1 MAQPEYAQ
9 VTATAPVETHTP
21 SGLLQPVL
29 AGMLAAIVGYASSFT
44 LLLAAFT
51 RAGASPLEAGA
62 ALTVTTAAV
71 GLLNI
76 FGGWRTRL
84 PVSFAWSTPGAAFLA
99 TLAPPAGGLPE
110 LAGALLLAGLL
121 VALAGIWRPFAR
133 AIESIPTPIASAMLA
148 GILLTLCIAPVEA
161 VAELPLLTVPTILA
175 WAIGLRFARRYA
187 VPLAVAAMAVTLA
200 LSTHLDPARFGA
212 ALALPSPMLPIVTL
226 DSAIRVALPLFIITM
241 ASQNLPGIA
250 VMQANGYTLRPAPA
264 FLASGITSALIA
276 PFAAITVNLAA
287 ITAAICAGPEAHPD
301 PSRRWVAVVAAG
313 CTYLLLA
320 VLAGTAAAFVSM
332 APPLLIQAVA
342 GLALFTSLAGA
353 LAVALGDESR
363 RIAAVVTFATAASG
377 MTVLGIGAAF
387 WALIAGLL
395 MLLATRK

>member
-1 MAQPEYAQ
+1 MTPP
-9 VTATAPVETHTP
+9 APAAPHR
-21 SGLLQPVL
+21 SAGLLQPVL
-29 AGMLAAIVGYASSFT
+29 AGVLAAIVGYASSFT

-76 FGGWRTRL
+76 VGGWRTRL

-121 VALAGIWRPFAR
+121 VALAGVWRPFAR
-133 AIESIPTPIASAMLA
+133 AIESIPTAIASAMLA
-148 GILLTLCIAPVEA
+148 GILLTLCLAPVKA
-161 VAELPLLTVPTILA
+161 VAELPLLTIPTIAA
-175 WAIGLRFARRYA
+175 WALGVRYARRYA
-187 VPLAVAAMAVTLA
+187 VPLAVAAMAATLA
-200 LSTHLDPARFGA
+200 ISTHLDPARFGA
-212 ALALPSPMLPIVTL
+212 ALALPLPMLPIVTF
-226 DSAIRVALPLFIITM
+226 DAAIRIALPLFIITM

-250 VMQANGYTLRPAPA
+250 VMQANGYALRPATA
-264 FLASGITSALIA
+264 FLASGLASAAIA
-276 PFAAITVNLAA
+276 PFAGLTVNLAA

-301 PSRRWVAVVAAG
+301 PARRWVAVVAAG
-313 CTYLLLA
+313 CTYLMLA
-320 VLAGTAAAFVSM
+320 ILAGTAAAFVSM

-342 GLALFTSLAGA
+342 GLALFTSLASA
-353 LAVALGDESR
+353 LAVALSDDSR

-377 MTVLGIGAAF
+377 VTVMGIGAAF

>member
-1 MAQPEYAQ
+1 VPARSSAVAAPHGGNLQPILA
-9 VTATAPVETHTP
+9 
-21 SGLLQPVL
+21 GLL
-29 AGMLAAIVGYASSFT
+29 AALVGYASSFT

-51 RAGASPLEAGA
+51 RAGASPVEAGT
-62 ALTVTTAAV
+62 ALTITTAAI

-99 TLAPPAGGLPE
+99 TIAPPLGGLPE
-110 LAGALLLAGLL
+110 LAGALMLVGLL
-121 VALAGIWRPFAR
+121 ITLAGIWRPFAR
-133 AIESIPTPIASAMLA
+133 AIESIPVAIASAMLA
-148 GILLTLCIAPVEA
+148 GILLTLCLAPVKA
-161 VAELPLLTVPTILA
+161 VAELPLLTLPTVAA
-175 WAIGLRFARRYA
+175 WAIGLRYARRYA
-187 VPLAVAAMAVTLA
+187 VPLAVVVMAVTLA
-200 LSTHLDPARFGA
+200 ATTHLDPARFGA
-212 ALALPSPMLPIVTL
+212 ALSLPIPMLPVFTL
-226 DSAIRVALPLFIITM
+226 DSCIRIALPLFIITM

-250 VMQANGYTLRPAPA
+250 VMQANGYTLQPAAA
-264 FLASGITSALIA
+264 FTASGIASALVA
-276 PFAAITVNLAA
+276 PFGALTVNLAA

-301 PSRRWVAVVAAG
+301 PSRRWIAVVAAG

-342 GLALFTSLAGA
+342 GLALFTSLASA

-377 MTVLGIGAAF
+377 VTVLGIGAAF

>member
-110 LAGALLLAGLL
+110 LAGALLFAGLL

-148 GILLTLCIAPVEA
+148 GILLTLCIAPVKA

-200 LSTHLDPARFGA
+200 LSTHLDPARFGT

-226 DSAIRVALPLFIITM
+226 DSAIRIALPLFIITM

-264 FLASGITSALIA
+264 FLASGIASALIA

-353 LAVALGDESR
+353 LAVALSDESR